1 MSIRVALVEDDDE
14 IRRQTVARLNAEHDI
29 DCVGAYGTAEDLI
42 AAMGSI
48 RPDVVLMSI
57 GLPKQDGIACVRH
70 LKPLYPSVEF
80 LMFTAQISLV
90 LEAIQAGAT
99 GYILKPESPV
109 AAVREAKAGG
119 LPLSADAA
127 PILTGFYHSVNQGD
141 VGEVTPA
148 VRGILSRLRFD

>member
-1 MSIRVALVEDDDE
+1 MSIRVALVEDYGE
-14 IRRQTVARLNAEHDI
+14 ILLHTVALLNAEPDI

-57 GLPKQDGIACVRH
+57 GLPGQDGIACVRH

-80 LMFTAQISLV
+80 VMFTAQIRLV

-109 AAVREAKAGG
+109 AAVREVKAGG
-119 LPLSADAA
+119 LPLSADVA
-127 PILTGFYHSVNQGD
+127 PILTGYYHSVNQGD
-141 VGEVTPA
+141 VDEVTPV
-148 VRGILSRLRFD
+148 VREVLNRLHFD